1 MKEVI
6 VENNVSLN
14 KKEKSSKMDE
24 LYHKNYAFMLRMVN
38 FEKDSIEEIE
48 RVYNGYEKNRD
59 IKKLISQEHVSIKW
73 SLFSTLAALL
83 SIFYT
88 IYKYPVSG
96 FNMGLVIFSI
106 FLVLL
111 SSCFWNGY
119 FKIENRKGFVVY
131 RVSNLLKEQT
141 KLSTEDKGSLQELIP
156 EKKMID
162 LLWGKESISVDEA
175 LTALEEHIYPFKDY
189 KAAQDL
195 AYIRMMHNREGNS
208 SISSHK
214 QTMVMG

>member
-1 MKEVI
+1 M
-6 VENNVSLN
+6 ENNVSLN

-38 FEKDSIEEIE
+38 FEKDSIEKIE

-73 SLFSTLAALL
+73 SLFSTLAALV

-96 FNMGLVIFSI
+96 FNVGLIIFSI

-119 FKIENRKGFVVY
+119 FKLENRKDFVVH

-156 EKKMID
+156 EKNMID
-162 LLWGKESISVDEA
+162 LLWGKESISVGEA

>member
-1 MKEVI
+1 M
-6 VENNVSLN
+6 ENNVSLN

-38 FEKDSIEEIE
+38 FEKDSIEKIE

-73 SLFSTLAALL
+73 SLFSTLFAIL
-83 SIFYT
+83 SIVY
-88 IYKYPVSG
+88 IVYKYSVEG
-96 FNMGLVIFSI
+96 FSVPLILLSI

-119 FKIENRKGFVVY
+119 FKIENRKGLVICRVV
-131 RVSNLLKEQT
+131 NIIIEQT
-141 KLSTEDKGSLQELIP
+141 KLSTEDKGCLQELIS
-156 EKKMID
+156 EKEMID
-162 LLWGKESISVDEA
+162 LLWGKEDISVRAA

-214 QTMVMG
+214 QTMIMG

>member
-1 MKEVI
+1 M
-6 VENNVSLN
+6 ENNVSLN